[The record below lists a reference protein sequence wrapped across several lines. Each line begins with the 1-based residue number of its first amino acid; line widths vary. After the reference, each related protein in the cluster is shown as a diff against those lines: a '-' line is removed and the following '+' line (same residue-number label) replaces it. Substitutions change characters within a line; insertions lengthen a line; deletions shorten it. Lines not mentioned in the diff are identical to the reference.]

1 MNKAKLVMA
10 IMAGAILLSGGQA
23 MAGKTSVELGEKLF
37 NDPALGGS
45 ANDKSCNSC
54 HAGGEG
60 LAKAGDNKNL
70 VKVINQCITGPLKG
84 NKIDGRSAEMRSL
97 KMAIKAMTV
106 K

>member
-1 MNKAKLVMA
+1 MV
-10 IMAGAILLSGGQA
+10 IMAGALLLSGGQA

-45 ANDKSCNSC
+45 PNDKNCNSC

-60 LAKAGDNKNL
+60 LAKAADHKNL
-70 VKVINQCITGPLKG
+70 VKVINQCIAGPMEG
-84 NKIDGRSAEMRSL
+84 AKIDGRSAEMRSL
-97 KMAIKAMTV
+97 KMAIKTMVV